1 MIRDE
6 KCEGCSVMATRLC
19 GLFFFF
25 WVSILFIFSFFRS
38 HEAVALWDYLLT
50 YCRVG
55 YGWLAV
61 YKRKH
66 EALAEKTR
74 NIRYDHTNASEYLHL
89 FDSKPSMKSLHA

>member
-38 HEAVALWDYLLT
+38 HEAVALWDDLLT
-50 YCRVG
+50 CCSRVRS
-55 YGWLAV
+55 GWLAM
-61 YKRKH
+61 YK
-66 EALAEKTR
+66 EEQETCLR
-74 NIRYDHTNASEYLHL
+74 NEE
-89 FDSKPSMKSLHA
+89 